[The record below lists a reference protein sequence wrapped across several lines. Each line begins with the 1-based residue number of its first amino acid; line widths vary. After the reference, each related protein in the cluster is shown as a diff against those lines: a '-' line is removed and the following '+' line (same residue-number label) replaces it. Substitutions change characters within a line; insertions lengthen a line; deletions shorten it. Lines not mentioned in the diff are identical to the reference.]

1 VIWRDASTGGG
12 CGAPRGDY
20 REPLGRERAGAWMAA
35 ASGRLGYAMLPL
47 LPAASALGFTLAL
60 LVTFIGI
67 GVLVSVLII
76 YAVAQVLAERK
87 QNREGHLG
95 S

>member
-1 VIWRDASTGGG
+1 MT
-12 CGAPRGDY
+12 
-20 REPLGRERAGAWMAA
+20 A
-35 ASGRLGYAMLPL
+35 ASGRLKHVPL
-47 LPAASALGFTLAL
+47 IPAASALGFTLAL

-67 GVLVSVLII
+67 GVLVNVLII

-87 QNREGHLG
+87 QNREAHPG